1 MKCPS
6 CNQEVYFAERVTILG
21 KDWHPRCLKCEH
33 CKKTLTAGSHCEHD
47 GKPYCKIPCYQ
58 SLFGPKGEETGI
70 ARRKDL
76 NGLVS

>member
-58 SLFGPKGEETGI
+58 SLFGPKE
-70 ARRKDL
+70 L
-76 NGLVS
+76 SCLVSSCLSLK